1 MKLKRLYFVPVLAAL
16 IFMSKNA
23 SAQLNTGGN
32 VSVSYDDGV
41 YFDVAPIIGY
51 KIEDLKL
58 NLGLSPIFSYKKPLS
73 STQTILSGG
82 GRIFGQFYF
91 LENAFLHGE
100 FQTLNTQT
108 SSTNAD
114 GSKNINRVWTAG
126 LPVGAGYEYRISD
139 KARFQA
145 SVLYD
150 ILQDKSAPN
159 RMPVV
164 RGGIVY
170 DL

>member
-1 MKLKRLYFVPVLAAL
+1 MKLKRFSLVVAIGATLFL
-16 IFMSKNA
+16 SNNA

-32 VSVSYDDGV
+32 VSVSYDNGV
-41 YFDVAPIIGY
+41 YLDVAPIIGY

-58 NLGLSPIFSYKKPLS
+58 NLGLSPIFSYKKPLN
-73 STQTILSGG
+73 STETILSGG
-82 GRIFGQFYF
+82 GRIFAQYYF

-114 GSKNINRVWTAG
+114 GSKNVNRVWTAG
-126 LPVGAGYEYRISD
+126 MPVGAGYEYRISD

-150 ILQDKSAPN
+150 VLQDKSAPN